1 MGCSSDKNALT
12 KSIKYSSK
20 SSNSKTHNDKSI
32 ISFDINAVSLDLSNN
47 LNIYNNFIRF
57 CEKNSFPK
65 LTYLNLSNN
74 NLEDLSDLRA
84 LIAPKLEQL
93 DLSYNKLQNIDIL
106 KELNFALK
114 NINLEGN
121 YSLSIKADDPFFEN
135 INLGIDKDNSAI
147 IKQQLNDAEENS
159 SIII

>member
-1 MGCSSDKNALT
+1 M
-12 KSIKYSSK
+12 
-20 SSNSKTHNDKSI
+20 
-32 ISFDINAVSLDLSNN
+32 
-47 LNIYNNFIRF
+47 
-57 CEKNSFPK
+57 
-65 LTYLNLSNN
+65 
-74 NLEDLSDLRA
+74 
-84 LIAPKLEQL
+84 

>member
-1 MGCSSDKNALT
+1 MGCSSDKNDLT

-47 LNIYNNFIRF
+47 LNVYNNFIRF
-57 CEKNSFPK
+57 CEKNSFPELK
-65 LTYLNLSNN
+65 NLNLSNN

-106 KELNFALK
+106 EELNFALK

-147 IKQQLNDAEENS
+147 IKQQLNDAEENE